1 MMKKM
6 IFALVALMVALPM
19 VAQDYKINH
28 DNTNSDGHRIISCE
42 YVIVRSFSDRQV
54 FNVALGADVSPSVDG
69 TYNTQKYLKLK
80 VVTMGKH
87 IIPANSLL
95 LVKNVDGEVLE
106 LRAMNEGNAMVRE
119 SVKMGTSYVAQ
130 YYASVFYPI
139 TEQDL
144 EFLKKGIVKFRQ
156 ETRTGKHE
164 KEYKK
169 EKDIKKITDVIIN
182 HDKLINEA
190 LATEKSFDS
199 DF

>member
-1 MMKKM
+1 MKKM
-6 IFALVALMVALPM
+6 IFALIALMVALPM
-19 VAQDYKINH
+19 VAQDYKIDY
-28 DNTNSDGHRIISCE
+28 DNTDSEGHRIISCE
-42 YVIVRSFSDRQV
+42 YVITRSFTDRQV
-54 FNVALGADVSPSVDG
+54 FNVALGADVFPQADG
-69 TYNTQKYLKLK
+69 TMSKNKYLKLK
-80 VVTMGKH
+80 VVTLGQH
-87 IIPANSLL
+87 IIPEGGLL

-156 ETRTGKHE
+156 ETKTGKHE

-169 EKDIKKITDVIIN
+169 EKDIKKVTDVIIN
-182 HDKLINEA
+182 HDRLLNEA
-190 LATEKSFDS
+190 LATEKAFDS

>member
-1 MMKKM
+1 MKKM
-6 IFALVALMVALPM
+6 IFALIALMVALPM
-19 VAQDYKINH
+19 VAQDYKIDY
-28 DNTNSDGHRIISCE
+28 DNTTSEGHRIISCE
-42 YVIVRSFSDRQV
+42 YVITRSFTDRAV
-54 FNVALGADVSPSVDG
+54 FNVALGADVFPSADG
-69 TYNTQKYLKLK
+69 TTSTNKYLKLK
-80 VVTMGKH
+80 VVTLAPHK
-87 IIPANSLL
+87 IPEGGVL

-119 SVKMGTSYVAQ
+119 SVKIGTTYVAQ
-130 YYASVFYPI
+130 YFASVFYPI

-156 ETRTGKHE
+156 ETNTGKHE

-169 EKDIKKITDVIIN
+169 EKDIKKVTDVIIN
-182 HDKLINEA
+182 HDKLLNEA

>member
-1 MMKKM
+1 M
-6 IFALVALMVALPM
+6 IFALIALMVALPM
-19 VAQDYKINH
+19 VAQNYKIDY
-28 DNTNSDGHRIISCE
+28 DNTNSEGHRIISCE
-42 YVIVRSFSDRQV
+42 YVITRSFSDRQV
-54 FNVALGADVSPSVDG
+54 FNVALGADVFPSTDG
-69 TYNTQKYLKLK
+69 TTSKKKYLKLK
-80 VVTMGKH
+80 VVTLGQH
-87 IIPANSLL
+87 IIPRGSLL

-119 SVKMGTSYVAQ
+119 TEWIGSTPVAQ

-156 ETRTGKHE
+156 ETNFGKHE

-169 EKDIKKITDVIIN
+169 EKDIKKVTDVIIN
-182 HDKLINEA
+182 HDKLLNEA

>member
-1 MMKKM
+1 M
-6 IFALVALMVALPM
+6 IFALIALMVALPM
-19 VAQDYKINH
+19 VAQDYKIDY
-28 DNTNSDGHRIISCE
+28 DNTTSEGHRIISCE
-42 YVIVRSFSDRQV
+42 YVITRSFTDRAV
-54 FNVALGADVSPSVDG
+54 FNVALGADVFPSADG
-69 TYNTQKYLKLK
+69 TTSTNKYLKLK
-80 VVTMGKH
+80 VVTLAPHK
-87 IIPANSLL
+87 IPEGGVL

-139 TEQDL
+139 TEEDL

-156 ETRTGKHE
+156 ETNLGKHE

-169 EKDIKKITDVIIN
+169 EKDIKKVTDVIIN

-190 LATEKSFDS
+190 LATKKSFDS